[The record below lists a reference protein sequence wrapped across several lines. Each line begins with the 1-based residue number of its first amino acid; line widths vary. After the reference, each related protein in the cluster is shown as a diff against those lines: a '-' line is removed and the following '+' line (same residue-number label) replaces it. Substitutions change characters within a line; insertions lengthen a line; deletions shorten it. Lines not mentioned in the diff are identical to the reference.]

1 MKNLKQ
7 LLIDRKYL
15 EAKTLILDN
24 REDLE
29 ESIDV
34 MLEAIEE
41 LRIPKIG
48 RSRKMF
54 DELNSL
60 SKGYENKSR
69 EFGDYLIN
77 LNPNEYEVTY
87 PPLNIGQALYWN
99 DEKKE
104 LECKVEDLDD
114 CIDNDGSNEHEIK
127 KRRNWEPL
135 VSKETAQRIRA
146 QLDKPSPLEE
156 A

>member
-24 REDLE
+24 REDLG
-29 ESIDV
+29 ESIDM
-34 MLEAIEE
+34 MLGTVEDMRFIKAETSEKLI
-41 LRIPKIG
+41 KDNNDSIG
-48 RSRKMF
+48 FTRTL
-54 DELNSL
+54 E
-60 SKGYENKSR
+60 
-69 EFGDYLIN
+69 N

-114 CIDNDGSNEHEIK
+114 CIDNDGANEHEIK